1 MAKDKGLGLSDK
13 PYYGHMILTEKNKWR
28 NSVIRDVLYVL
39 PKRDRQKITLVVL
52 LQIFMGLLDLLG
64 VAIIGVL
71 GALAVSGVQ
80 SSQPGNR
87 VSQFIEILH
96 LSGRTFQE
104 QAAFLGIAAASILVF
119 RTLASVVFT
128 RRTLFFLSRRGA
140 ALTTSLVSKLL
151 SRPLLEIQLRTTQD
165 AVYALTS
172 GVNAVTLGVL
182 GTGVVLIS
190 DISLLL
196 VMTAGLFVVDPL
208 IATLSVFTFSGIG
221 ILIYRLMHQRAEYLG
236 REESVLAVESNEAI
250 VEVLSSYREAVVRN
264 RREYYAREIGKKR
277 WKNADVLAELAFMPN
292 ISKYIIETTVVIGAL
307 SISAAQFI
315 LQDAAHAIAT
325 LAVFLAAGT
334 RIAPAVLRVQQGAL
348 AIKSSVGVA
357 SPTLR
362 LIKDLENA
370 QELPK
375 ISDTI
380 PMNHVGFRADV
391 NLSNVSLS
399 YASNTNY
406 ALKDISLY
414 IPAGSSVALVGP
426 SGAGKTSLVDVILG
440 VITPESG
447 TVRISGRNP
456 IEAISEWPGAI
467 GYVPQDVIIANGTVR
482 ENIALGY
489 PSSEATDEVVYKV
502 LKMAQLEQFVRA
514 YVDGADTSVG
524 ERGTKISGGQRQR
537 LGIARALL
545 TNPKLLVLDEA
556 TSALDGETEAAI
568 AGAIHALKGSVTV
581 VMIAHRLSTVREAD
595 LVVYMSGGRIEA
607 VGTFEEIRLNVPEFN
622 KQARLMGL

>member
-1 MAKDKGLGLSDK
+1 MK
-13 PYYGHMILTEKNKWR
+13 
-28 NSVIRDVLYVL
+28 NSVIREVFQVL
-39 PKRDRQKITLVVL
+39 PKQDRRKISFVVI
-52 LQIFMGLLDLLG
+52 LQILMSFLDLLG

-87 VSQFIEILH
+87 VSTVIEILH
-96 LSGRTFQE
+96 LSNRTFQE

-140 ALTTSLVSKLL
+140 ALSTSLVSKLL
-151 SRPLLEIQLRTTQD
+151 SRPLLEIQMRTTQD

-182 GTGVVLIS
+182 GTAVILIS
-190 DISLLL
+190 DLSLLL
-196 VMTAGLFVVDPL
+196 VMTIGLLVVDPV
-208 IATLSVFTFSGIG
+208 IALLSVFTFTAIG
-221 ILIYRLMHQRAEYLG
+221 ALIYRLMHQRAENLG
-236 REESVLAVESNEAI
+236 REESSLAVKSSETI
-250 VEVLSSYREAVVRN
+250 IEVLSSYREAVVRN

-277 WKNADVLAELAFMPN
+277 WRNADVLAELAFMPN
-292 ISKYIIETTVVIGAL
+292 ISKYIIETTVVLGAL
-307 SISAAQFI
+307 AISAVQFI

-334 RIAPAVLRVQQGAL
+334 RIAPAVMRVQQGAL
-348 AIKSSVGVA
+348 QIKSSAGVA
-357 SPTLR
+357 TPTLQ
-362 LIKDLENA
+362 LIKDLQNA

-375 ISDTI
+375 SQDAIPLTHMGFISEI
-380 PMNHVGFRADV
+380 N
-391 NLSNVSLS
+391 
-399 YASNTNY
+399 
-406 ALKDISLY
+406 LKDVCLQYSENAKFALDRISLA
-414 IPAGSSVALVGP
+414 ISPGSSVALVGP

-440 VITPESG
+440 VIRPDSG
-447 TVRISGRNP
+447 TVEISGCNP
-456 IEAISEWPGAI
+456 IKAISNWPGAI
-467 GYVPQDVIIANGTVR
+467 GYVPQDVIVTNGTIR

-489 PSSEATDEVVYKV
+489 PASEATDEIVMRV
-502 LKMAQLEQFVRA
+502 LKMAQLESLVNSYPQ
-514 YVDGADTSVG
+514 GSDTYLG
-524 ERGTKISGGQRQR
+524 ERGTRISGGQRQR

-568 AGAIHALKGSVTV
+568 ASAIHALKGSVTI

-595 LVVYMSGGRIEA
+595 LVVYLSEGRIEA
-607 VGTFEEIRLNVPEFN
+607 SGTFEEVRRQVPEFDN
-622 KQARLMGL
+622 QAKLMGL

>member
-1 MAKDKGLGLSDK
+1 MTILGRMNLK
-13 PYYGHMILTEKNKWR
+13 
-28 NSVIRDVLYVL
+28 NSVVREVFHIL
-39 PKRDRQKITLVVL
+39 PKRDRQKISLVVI
-52 LQIFMGLLDLLG
+52 LQVFMGLLDLLG

-87 VSQFIEILH
+87 VSSFIQLLH

-104 QAAFLGIAAASILVF
+104 QAAFLGIAAAIILVF
-119 RTLASVVFT
+119 RTLSSVIFT

-140 ALTTSLVSKLL
+140 ALTTNLVSKLL
-151 SRPLLEIQLRTTQD
+151 SRPLLEIQQRTTQD

-190 DISLLL
+190 DLSLLL
-196 VMTAGLFVVDPL
+196 VMTTGLFVVDPL
-208 IATLSVFTFSGIG
+208 IALLSVITFSGIG
-221 ILIYRLMHQRAEYLG
+221 ILIYRLMHQRAENLG
-236 REESVLAVESNEAI
+236 REESLLAVKSNEAI

-292 ISKYIIETTVVIGAL
+292 ISKYIIETTVVLGAL
-307 SISAAQFI
+307 AISAAQFV

-325 LAVFLAAGT
+325 LAIFLAAGT
-334 RIAPAVLRVQQGAL
+334 RIAPAVMRVQQGAL
-348 AIKSSVGVA
+348 QIKSSLGVA
-357 SPTLR
+357 TPTLR
-362 LIKDLENA
+362 LIKDLGNA
-370 QELPK
+370 QELPQ
-375 ISDTI
+375 ISDSVPLI
-380 PMNHVGFRADV
+380 HSGFKSEIK
-391 NLSNVSLS
+391 LTKVSLR
-399 YASNTNY
+399 YEGNAKF
-406 ALKDISLY
+406 ALNNISLN
-414 IPAGSSVALVGP
+414 ILSGSSVALVGP

-440 VITPESG
+440 VIKPDSG
-447 TVRISGRNP
+447 TVEISGCDP
-456 IEAISEWPGAI
+456 IEAISNWPGAI
-467 GYVPQDVIIANGTVR
+467 GYVPQDVIITNGSIR

-489 PSSEATDEVVYKV
+489 PSSEANDDIVNRV
-502 LKMAQLEQFVRA
+502 LKMAQLDSLVNS
-514 YVDGADTSVG
+514 YPDGSETHVG

-568 AGAIHALKGSVTV
+568 ASAIHALKGSVTI

-595 LVVYMSGGRIEA
+595 LVVYLADGRIEA
-607 VGTFEEIRLNVPEFN
+607 MGTFEEVRQQVPEFDT
-622 KQARLMGL
+622 QAKLMGL